1 MSSLQHSL
9 PRSAVFDLVSRA
21 RSALGMPPLKRLP
34 RGIRETSRQCVLGR
48 SLGVE
53 ILVDD
58 RDGPYALV
66 LQYRSACALSRA
78 WCVGRP
84 CASWNGWAVSLP
96 AELTRFV
103 QEFDACC
110 YPELVS
116 NSPPKKSATVSELR
130 ELRFDWVGEQQ
141 RVQNLID
148 RANELCDSAREL
160 CEKTTQLP

>member
-84 CASWNGWAVSLP
+84 CASWNGWAVRLP
-96 AELTRFV
+96 AALSKFV

-116 NSPPKKSATVSELR
+116 NLESEKAGPVSELR
-130 ELRFDWVGEQQ
+130 SLRFDWVVEKE
-141 RVQNLID
+141 RVQDLLD
-148 RANELCDSAREL
+148 RANELC
-160 CEKTTQLP
+160 

>member
-1 MSSLQHSL
+1 V
-9 PRSAVFDLVSRA
+9 R
-21 RSALGMPPLKRLP
+21 
-34 RGIRETSRQCVLGR
+34 
-48 SLGVE
+48 
-53 ILVDD
+53 
-58 RDGPYALV
+58 
-66 LQYRSACALSRA
+66 
-78 WCVGRP
+78 
-84 CASWNGWAVSLP
+84 LP

-116 NSPPKKSATVSELR
+116 NSPPKKSTTVSELR